1 MSYSRERKVTTGFIV
16 FCVFCVIATITAII
30 CLFGSWYTI
39 DQGERG
45 VITRWGKVTHVA
57 EPGLGFKAPL
67 ISDVSKISIANR
79 SVTHDEIQA
88 YSKDQQPAKMKVSV
102 GLHVPPSEVETLYI
116 KYGTIQNMADR
127 LVNRHIPTQVENV
140 FGQYNAVSAVQHR
153 EEFVKKVTDELKK
166 VLTGEPLVI
175 DSVNIENISFTD
187 EYEKNIE
194 ERMKAEVNVAKTQQ
208 MLQTET
214 INADIAIQQ
223 ARGKAESQ
231 LSMAKAD
238 AEGIKLR
245 GAAEAQ
251 AIKMRAD
258 ALSQNPLLIEL
269 ITAERWNG
277 QLPQTMLPNS
287 SVPFINTKNKENQ

>member
-1 MSYSRERKVTTGFIV
+1 MLEKGKNSPGFIIFSV
-16 FCVFCVIATITAII
+16 FCALLTLAGII
-30 CLFGSWYTI
+30 SLFGSWYTI
-39 DQGERG
+39 DQSERG
-45 VITRWGKVTHVA
+45 VITRFGKVTHIA

-67 ISDVSKISIANR
+67 ISDVTKVSIANL

-102 GLHVPPSEVETLYI
+102 GFHVPPDEIEALYT
-116 KYGTIQNMADR
+116 KYGNIQVMADR

-153 EEFVKKVTDELKK
+153 EEFVKKVTNELKK
-166 VLTGEPLVI
+166 ALGNEPLVV

-214 INADIAIQQ
+214 INADIAIQK
-223 ARGKAESQ
+223 ARGMAESQ
-231 LSMAKAD
+231 LSMAHAE

-245 GAAEAQ
+245 GAAEAE
-251 AIKMRAD
+251 AIKLRAD
-258 ALSQNPLLIEL
+258 ALSKNPLLIEL

-277 QLPQTMLPNS
+277 ELPQTMLPNS
-287 SVPFINTKNKENQ
+287 SVPFINTKNNDH